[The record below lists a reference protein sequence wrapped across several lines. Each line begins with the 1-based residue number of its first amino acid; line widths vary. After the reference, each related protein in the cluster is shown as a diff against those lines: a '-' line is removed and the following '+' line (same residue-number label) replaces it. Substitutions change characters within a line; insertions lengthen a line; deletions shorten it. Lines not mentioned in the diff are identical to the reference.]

1 MLRRNCERLATVAR
15 VDGIYTTDSDG
26 EFYAIELDEF
36 RQLARSFGQAV
47 EAISTL
53 SPLQASPLSQTGN
66 AGEGSGEG
74 RGSEPPR
81 VDAAMGVTWSS
92 TQGVIDRLKAA
103 CDAGILNAHV
113 AFPMFMPM
121 ARSDVDRFWE
131 DLARAV
137 PEARWIHYAHPRC
150 GPTLTGADYAR
161 LAKQFPEQLIGT
173 KLGTVSIA
181 EITEIITR
189 SPQLAHFSVD
199 PFLAPAALL
208 GTRGNY
214 SYWVN
219 TMPRWMRRYMD
230 ACLAGDWALATA
242 CHRKLNEWEF
252 THIKPIRD
260 AGHLHGII
268 SKARAALTGFLEDSG
283 LTRAPYYPVPE
294 KAQRELKSAFDQ
306 FWAKELAEELHPCNS
321 SR

>member
-1 MLRRNCERLATVAR
+1 MRQLRANTLKGLWAAVPTPWKPSGGFDADMLRRNCERLATVAR

-26 EFYAIELDEF
+26 EFYAIELGEF
-36 RQLARSFGQAV
+36 RQLARSFRQAI
-47 EAISTL
+47 EA
-53 SPLQASPLSQTGN
+53 A
-66 AGEGSGEG
+66 
-74 RGSEPPR
+74 R

-103 CDAGILNAHV
+103 CDAGIPNAHV
-113 AFPMFMPM
+113 GFPMFMPL

-131 DLARAV
+131 DLARAA

-150 GPTLTGADYAR
+150 GPTLTGVDYGR

-173 KLGTVSIA
+173 KLGTVSIS

-208 GTRGNY
+208 GARGNC

-230 ACLAGDWALATA
+230 ACLAGDWALAA
-242 CHRKLNEWEF
+242 AFHCKLNEWEF
-252 THIKPIRD
+252 IHIKPLRD

-294 KAQRELKSAFDQ
+294 KGQRDLKSAFDQ
-306 FWAKELAEELHPCNS
+306 FWAKELAEEERS
-321 SR
+321 SWR

>member
-1 MLRRNCERLATVAR
+1 MRKLTANTLKGLWAAVPTPWKPSGGFDADMLRRNCDRLATIAR

-36 RQLARSFGQAV
+36 RQLARIFGQAV
-47 EAISTL
+47 EA
-53 SPLQASPLSQTGN
+53 A
-66 AGEGSGEG
+66 
-74 RGSEPPR
+74 R

-103 CDAGILNAHV
+103 CDAGIPNAHV

-161 LAKQFPEQLIGT
+161 LAKQFPKQLIGT

-214 SYWVN
+214 SYWAN

-230 ACLAGDWALATA
+230 ACLTGDWAAATA

-252 THIKPIRD
+252 THIKPLRD

-294 KAQRELKSAFDQ
+294 KAQRELKSAFEQ
-306 FWAKELAEELHPCNS
+306 FWAKELAEEERS
-321 SR
+321 SWRQ